1 MQFFKL
7 NAKHMYCHFL
17 QLKAR
22 ARGTSADE
30 RALQQYSGHLTDM
43 DFEKV
48 EKLPLPPGKD
58 SIDVGS

>member
-1 MQFFKL
+1 
-7 NAKHMYCHFL
+7 MYCHFL

-22 ARGTSADE
+22 ARGASADE